1 MKITV
6 GELIEQLSLF
16 PGQLPI
22 CFGGSPDGLEFNG
35 VRSRGDIVQIDF
47 TQAVY
52 RSSEGVMV
60 IQEFEK
66 PSTK

>member
-16 PGQLPI
+16 PNELPI

-35 VRSRGDIVQIDF
+35 VRNRSDTVQIDF
-47 TQAVY
+47 SQAVY
-52 RSSEGVMV
+52 RSSEGVLV
-60 IQEFEK
+60 VEEYEK